1 MHWPALQ
8 LPLQQSPG
16 AVQASPPGKQ
26 EPQRNIP
33 PVVIPHSSE
42 QHSVGEVQISPSDNP
57 QEVVVVVVVVVVV
70 DSPPPAEEVEVEE
83 SAWLPTHW
91 SVTSEQGYWQVYSQL
106 AITQVA
112 PQG

>member
-1 MHWPALQ
+1 MCFHSFLHLLKEVVNIGLLCSLLLPQTVHWPALQ

-33 PVVIPHSSE
+33 PVV
-42 QHSVGEVQISPSDNP
+42 
-57 QEVVVVVVVVVVV
+57 VVV
-70 DSPPPAEEVEVEE
+70 DCPPPAEEVEVEE